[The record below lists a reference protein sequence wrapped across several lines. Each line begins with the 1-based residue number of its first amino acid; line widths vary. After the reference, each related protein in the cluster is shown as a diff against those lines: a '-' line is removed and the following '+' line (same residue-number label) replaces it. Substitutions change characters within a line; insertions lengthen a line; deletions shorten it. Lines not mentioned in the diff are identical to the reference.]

1 MKIPCFSYFPV
12 TVPEQLANMIAWI
25 YSQFPARKN
34 IKKEINAA
42 MLLGHADYSLKKKK
56 HQEGHIAWILTL

>member
-1 MKIPCFSYFPV
+1 
-12 TVPEQLANMIAWI
+12 MIAWI

>member
-1 MKIPCFSYFPV
+1 
-12 TVPEQLANMIAWI
+12 MIAWI
-25 YSQFPARKN
+25 YSQFPAQKN

-42 MLLGHADYSLKKKK
+42 MLLGHADCSLKKK